1 MRCGVEGP
9 VDDFS
14 DGDDFWLNASKPS
27 LDSIWDNPDDDIYA
41 ELLECDLYPL
51 KP

>member
-1 MRCGVEGP
+1 MRYSAEGP

-14 DGDDFWLNASKPS
+14 DDDDFLLNASEPS
-27 LDSIWDNPDDDIYA
+27 LAAVWDNPDDDIYA
-41 ELLECDLYPL
+41 ELLERDVDPV